1 MKKKIRN
8 NIDYRKIRL
17 RNFLIISCILF
28 PFLIYLGICVSG
40 LFAMDISTDNLDAS
54 LVWCLTHPVFC
65 WNEKTKAV
73 LAVVSLAWFV
83 FTASQY
89 VKMNNNLMHG
99 QEFGAARWGDIRA
112 FNHKYGD
119 KKEENNKVLSENIRF
134 RYDSSTLRNNNIFVT
149 GGSGVGKTAFF
160 LTPNILNAH
169 GSNIINDPKG
179 SLIEEVG
186 CFLEKQ
192 KNTRIYTINL
202 CEMEKS
208 MKFNP
213 FLFLHQRQDVTKL
226 VSNLIQNTNNDQIKN
241 NTADPFWEKAERM
254 FLESIFLYIWLECPT
269 TTIDEASGEVTML
282 EKNWGT
288 VIKLLDEAQ
297 FLDNDNPTRLD
308 ERMNVLG
315 KRDPG
320 HPAVKTFRKYRSGS
334 TDTIRS
340 VLMTVNARMQPF
352 DNEDLLNI
360 FSGNEVPLDEIG
372 VGKDGDGVTRTNL
385 FLITPDDDDT
395 YNFVPGIVY
404 TLLFQILYRQA
415 RLYGGRLPIDV
426 GFWLDEFA
434 NTKMPSNFERILAT
448 CRSRGVY
455 LVPMLQSLSQ
465 IKKLMSEGAW
475 EGVVGNCDTF
485 LYLGGNEPSTFEFI
499 SKLLGKWTI
508 DKKTSG
514 ESKGT
519 SGSYSENF
527 DVLGRELMLDYEVR
541 LLPEDEC
548 ILFVRGEEPLR
559 DKKWFPWEHDV
570 YQQAVACGKYE
581 AGEATEKG
589 KSEEAESIFLTEQS
603 LDYYKKASRN
613 DPSIHCYEIDAYD
626 FMCMDLERLAEN
638 PEEKEINFTPDM
650 LQDLYRKEKDQQKK
664 EFKQKYIQEFD
675 SLSLLDI
682 YASDQLDPIRRNAV
696 KELKQKDIEDE
707 VIKSIIHPLLTEEQM
722 LRKKNACLEMNSI

>member
-1 MKKKIRN
+1 MAKIRN
-8 NIDYRKIRL
+8 ITDYRKIRL
-17 RNFLIISCILF
+17 RNFLIICCILF
-28 PFLIYLGICVSG
+28 PVLIYLGICFSG
-40 LFAMDISTDNLDAS
+40 LFAVDVSTENLDTS
-54 LVWCLTHPVFC
+54 LAWCLTHPVSC

-73 LAVVSLAWFV
+73 LAVVSLVWFV

-112 FNHKYGD
+112 FNQKYGD
-119 KKEENNKVLSENIRF
+119 KKEENNKILSENIRF

-186 CFLEKQ
+186 CFLEKR
-192 KNTRIYTINL
+192 KDTRIYTINL

-269 TTIDEASGEVTML
+269 TTMDKSSGEVTML

-297 FLDNDNPTRLD
+297 FLDSDSPTRLD
-308 ERMNVLG
+308 ERMGILE
-315 KRDPG
+315 KRNPG
-320 HPAVKTFRKYRSGS
+320 HPAARVYRKYRSGP
-334 TDTIRS
+334 TDTVRS
-340 VLMTVNARMQPF
+340 VIMTVNARMQPF

-360 FSGNEVPLDEIG
+360 FSGNEIPLDEIG
-372 VGKDGDGVTRTNL
+372 VGKDGDGATRTDL

-570 YQQAVACGKYE
+570 YKQAVACGKYE
-581 AGEATEKG
+581 SKEVAEKEKKEG
-589 KSEEAESIFLTEQS
+589 AECIFLTEQS
-603 LDYYKKASRN
+603 LDYYKKASQN
-613 DPSIHCYEIDAYD
+613 DTSIRCYEIDALD
-626 FMCMDLERLAEN
+626 FMSMDLNQIAEDS
-638 PEEKEINFTPDM
+638 EDKEISFTPDM
-650 LQDLYRKEKDQQKK
+650 LQNLYRKEKDQHKK
-664 EFKQKYIQEFD
+664 ELEQKYIQEFE

-682 YASDQLDPIRRNAV
+682 YASDQLDPIRRNVV
-696 KELKQKDIEDE
+696 KELKQKNIEDE
-707 VIKSIIHPLLTEEQM
+707 IIKSIIHPLLTEEQM
-722 LRKKNACLEMNSI
+722 FRKKNACLEMNSV